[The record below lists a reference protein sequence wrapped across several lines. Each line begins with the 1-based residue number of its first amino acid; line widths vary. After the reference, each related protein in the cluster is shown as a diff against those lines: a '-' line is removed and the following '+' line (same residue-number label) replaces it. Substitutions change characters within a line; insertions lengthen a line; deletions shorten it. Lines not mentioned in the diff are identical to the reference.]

1 MKKLLLLLIL
11 TSITFSG
18 FSFAE
23 EGMYPVSDLK
33 KLDLKKTG
41 IKLTAKE
48 IYNPGGVGLTDALV
62 GVGGCSGAFI
72 SGDGLILTN
81 HHCVFSAVQ
90 SASST
95 EQDYITNGFIATGRE
110 QEIEAKGITVRI
122 TVGSRDV
129 SKEILKA
136 AAGAASPSER
146 NKLIAKA
153 SADLVK
159 AEETANPG
167 IKAEVSEMF
176 AGKSYLLF
184 KYQTIRD
191 VRLVYV
197 PPRSIGEFGGESD
210 NWVWPR
216 HTGDFSFIRAY
227 VGKNGEPAAYSPDNV
242 PFHPKKVLKVNPDGV
257 KDGDFVFILGYPGRT
272 FRHQPA
278 DFMAMQE
285 EFDLP
290 VISSLY
296 DWQIRKMEEA
306 GKNNP
311 AVAIKL
317 AARIK
322 SLANVT
328 KNFKG
333 KIKGLTRLGLTE
345 QRLNEENALQSWIN
359 ENPGRKAKYGD
370 VIPQIRQV
378 YGEMKAEGNRNLWY
392 RELYRTSGLLNFAR
406 ILNDLK
412 KYESVADSLRPATYR
427 KAGLAGIKS
436 STARTESNMH
446 LPIEKE
452 FMKKILLDAAGLPS
466 GQRVEAVDSR
476 IGKSNP
482 VVIIDSLI
490 SVLFSNEN
498 RLTADMI
505 SNWID
510 QTGDKKELSSNPWLQ
525 LAGEIE
531 KQFAP
536 IAERRNNWTGTLN
549 KLMADYID
557 IKEQWKGAGFI
568 PDANSTLRFTYGRVK
583 GYQPFDGAWY
593 SPVTSLAGV
602 LEKATDEGDYFMEK
616 RLQTIYSQT
625 VKSGKKL
632 PVAILYNTDTT
643 GGNSGSPVMNAKGEL
658 VAVNFDRSFEAT
670 VNDYNWSESYS
681 RSMGVDIRYILW
693 VTKEIGGAGYLL
705 KEMGIR

>member
-1 MKKLLLLLIL
+1 MKKLLILLIL

-81 HHCVFSAVQ
+81 HHCAFSAVQ
-90 SASST
+90 AASST
-95 EQDYITNGFIATGRE
+95 EHDYITDGFIATGRE
-110 QEIEAKGITVRI
+110 QEIEAKGLTVRI

-136 AAGAASPSER
+136 ADGAVSPAER

-159 AEETANPG
+159 AEEAANPG

-216 HTGDFSFIRAY
+216 HTGDFSFVRAY
-227 VGKNGEPAAYSPDNV
+227 VGKNGEPAAYSPENV
-242 PFHPKKVLKVNPDGV
+242 PFHPKKVLKINPDGV

-333 KIKGLTRLGLTE
+333 KIKGLTRLGLTQ

-359 ENPGRKAKYGD
+359 ENPGRKAKYGE

-392 RELYRTSGLLNFAR
+392 RELYRTSGFLNFAR

-412 KYESVADSLRPATYR
+412 KYESVADSLRPTAYR
-427 KAGLAGIKS
+427 KAGLIAIKS
-436 STARTESNMH
+436 TSARTESNMH
-446 LPIEKE
+446 LPIERE
-452 FMKKILLDAAGLPS
+452 FMKKVLLDAANLPA
-466 GQRVEAVDSR
+466 GQRVDAVDSR
-476 IGKSNP
+476 IGNSNP
-482 VVIIDSLI
+482 EMIVDSLV
-490 SVLFSNEN
+490 SVLFSEEN

-505 SNWID
+505 AGLID
-510 QTGDKKELSSNPWLQ
+510 QTGDKKELSSNLWLQ
-525 LAGEIE
+525 LAGDIE

-549 KLMADYID
+549 KLMADYVD

-593 SPVTSLAGV
+593 SPVTSIAGV

-616 RLQTIYSQT
+616 RLQTIYTQT

-632 PVAILYNTDTT
+632 PVAVLYNTDTT

-705 KEMGIR
+705 KEMGIN